1 MHSPVNY
8 CHDVVRCIGCGR
20 LFSEANGEF
29 DSMTNEFV
37 CYDCLDNIDE
47 DSEE

>member
-1 MHSPVNY
+1 MRSPVNCRY
-8 CHDVVRCIGCGR
+8 DVVRCVGCGR
-20 LFSEANGEF
+20 WFSETNGEF
-29 DSMTNEFV
+29 DPMTNEFV